1 MSDTYYSKANC
12 CLLVYDIAKR
22 ETFEEIKEYYNPN
35 IKNNCGKNIKVI
47 LLGNKADLEEKREVP
62 SEEAFEFAQEN
73 NYIFMESSCLKN
85 TNVANA
91 FETLIELTNRESKL
105 SGRSSII
112 KISKEKY
119 RDTKKPKDDN
129 KCGC

>member
-1 MSDTYYSKANC
+1 MSDSYYSKANC

-35 IKNNCGKNIKVI
+35 IKTNCRKNIKVI
-47 LLGNKADLEEKREVP
+47 LLGNKADLEEKREIP
-62 SEEAFEFAQEN
+62 SEEACEFALKN

-105 SGRSSII
+105 SGKSSII

-119 RDTKKPKDDN
+119 QDKKKPKDGN